1 MGGNAALILSTK
13 ISIPP
18 LREDCAPR
26 PRLLEQC
33 AAGLAHK
40 LLLVSAPAGFGKTTL
55 LTVWIHHEQQH
66 HHVQFGWLSLDR
78 EDSAP
83 TRFWTYFIHALQ
95 VAVPEL
101 GETALGM
108 LEASEQ
114 PPIENALTVLLNAI
128 VAHNQPL
135 ALVLD
140 DYHLLEAP
148 AIHESLLFFLEH
160 QPPHFLLV
168 LATRID
174 PPWPLARLRARQQ
187 IAEVRQNDLRFTN
200 EEAAE
205 FFHRSMRLHLASEDV
220 AALGARTEGW
230 IAGLQMAALSLQR
243 QSDARAFVAAFTGS
257 DRYIF
262 DYLLEEVLQQQ
273 SPLVQEFLSKTAIL
287 DRMSHELCDVVL
299 ERTDSQEILAYL
311 ERANLFL
318 IPLDHERRWY
328 RFHHLFA
335 QLLVSHGKKLGLD
348 DAPYHRRASAWLEA
362 HGLPAAAL
370 GHALQAEDFEEAAR
384 IAEDNALVMLGQ
396 GHLGTLA
403 AWLDALPESLIHARP
418 WLCVAHA
425 WATIYAGKV
434 EVTEQWLARAEIGLR
449 EGDWGARDDESRR
462 IAGHIALI
470 RAQVCGLRNDHA
482 RTTPFV
488 RQALELLPPK
498 DEMGRIMAY
507 SQLGIGLR
515 QEGEFDAAEMALEQ
529 AVALAESQQSNQ
541 VTIFARYHLAALWVW
556 RGQLDRAAQEFRR
569 IIQSTQADK
578 VTSSMIC
585 LPYQA
590 LSRIACEQN
599 HLDEALDMTRQG
611 LALAEQWGHGEFILT
626 GYIDLA
632 EVLLAQ
638 GDAPGALDAMT
649 RAKHLSGDM
658 IWPSWMEALDV
669 KMQWSAGNL
678 AAVSAWA
685 RDFETRQTTLV
696 LSLQNVAIY
705 LMLARAWVIEARWPE
720 ARDLL
725 RRVWAIVGAT
735 EMMRRKLET
744 LILSALA
751 YAGSQQSQK
760 AGETLEE
767 ALALA
772 EPEGYV
778 RVFLDEGAGIIPLLQ
793 TIPLHSPW
801 RGYARHLLAEHA
813 RTEAAKYPAR
823 PGDLVEPL
831 SARELEVLHL
841 LETSMDI
848 QQIAAHLFV
857 APSTVRTHVR
867 NLYAKLGVGRRME
880 AIQRGKELK
889 LI

>member
-1 MGGNAALILSTK
+1 MSALILSTK

-18 LREDCAPR
+18 LRENSAQR

-33 AAGLAHK
+33 ATGLQRK

-55 LTVWIHHEQQH
+55 LTAWIHHERQNRQTR
-66 HHVQFGWLSLDR
+66 FGWLSLDR
-78 EDSAP
+78 ADSTP

-95 VAVPEL
+95 VVVPGL
-101 GETALGM
+101 GETALRM

-114 PPIENALTVLLNAI
+114 PPIENTLTVLLNAI
-128 VAHNQPL
+128 AVHNQPL

-140 DYHLLEAP
+140 DYHLLETP

-160 QPPHFLLV
+160 QPPNFHLV

-187 IAEVRQNDLRFTN
+187 IAEVRQSDLRFTD
-200 EEAAE
+200 EEAVE
-205 FFHRSMRLHLASEDV
+205 FFHRSMQLHLPPEDV

-243 QSDARAFVAAFTGS
+243 QSDARAFVAAFTSS

-273 SPLVQEFLSKTAIL
+273 TPDVQDFLLKTAIL
-287 DRMSHELCDVVL
+287 DQMSAPLCDAML
-299 ERTDSQEILAYL
+299 ERDDSRDILAYL

-318 IPLDHERRWY
+318 IPLDHERYWY
-328 RFHHLFA
+328 RYHHLFA

-348 DAPYHRRASAWLEA
+348 GTPYHRRASAWLEA

-370 GHALQAEDFEEAAR
+370 GHALQAGDFEEAAR

-425 WATIYAGKV
+425 WVTIYAGKV
-434 EVTEQWLARAEIGLR
+434 EVTEQWLARAEMGLR
-449 EGDWGARDDESRR
+449 EGDWGAGDDESRR

-470 RAQVCGLRNDHA
+470 RSQVCGLHNDHA

-488 RQALELLPPK
+488 RQALELLPPE

-515 QEGEFDAAEMALEQ
+515 QQGEFDAAEMALKQ
-529 AVALAESQQSNQ
+529 AVALAEPQQSNQ
-541 VTIFARYHLAALWVW
+541 VTIFARYHLAALRVW
-556 RGQLDRAAQEFRR
+556 RGQLDRAAQDFRR
-569 IIQSTQADK
+569 IIQSAQAGK
-578 VTSSMIC
+578 VVSSMIC

-599 HLDEALDMTRQG
+599 RLDEALDLTRQG

-638 GDAPGALDAMT
+638 GDAPGALDAMA
-649 RAKHLSGDM
+649 RAKKLSGDM
-658 IWPSWMEALDV
+658 VWPSWVEALDV

-685 RDFETRQTTLV
+685 RDFETRQTTLE
-696 LSLQNVAIY
+696 LDLLNVAIY
-705 LMLARAWVIEARWPE
+705 LMLARAWMTGGRWAE

-725 RRVWAIVGAT
+725 RQVWDVVGAT
-735 EMMRRKLET
+735 ETIKRKLEA
-744 LILSALA
+744 LILLALT
-751 YAGSQQSQK
+751 YAGNQQSQK
-760 AGETLEE
+760 ASETLEE
-767 ALALA
+767 ALAQA

-778 RVFLDEGAGIIPLLQ
+778 RVFLDEGPGIVPLLQ
-793 TIPLHSPW
+793 AIPLHSPW
-801 RGYARHLLAEHA
+801 RGYARHLLAEYA
-813 RTEAAKYPAR
+813 RTDAVKYPAQ

-831 SARELEVLHL
+831 SARELEILHL

-857 APSTVRTHVR
+857 AASTVRTHVR
-867 NLYAKLGVGRRME
+867 NLYAKLGVNRRME
-880 AIQRGKELK
+880 AIERARELK
-889 LI
+889 LL

>member
-1 MGGNAALILSTK
+1 MSALILSTK
-13 ISIPP
+13 INVPP
-18 LREDCAPR
+18 LRENHAPR

-33 AAGLAHK
+33 STGLARK
-40 LLLVSAPAGFGKTTL
+40 LLLVSASAGFGKTTL
-55 LTVWIHHEQQH
+55 LTAWIQHERQH
-66 HHVQFGWLSLDR
+66 GQTRFGWLSLDR
-78 EDSAP
+78 ADSTLA
-83 TRFWTYFIHALQ
+83 RFWTYFIRALQ
-95 VAVPEL
+95 VAAPGL
-101 GETALGM
+101 GETAMGM

-114 PPIENALTVLLNAI
+114 PPIENILTVLLNTIA
-128 VAHNQPL
+128 AYDQPL
-135 ALVLD
+135 VLILD

-160 QPPHFLLV
+160 QPPHFHLV
-168 LATRID
+168 LSTRID

-187 IAEVRQNDLRFTN
+187 IAELRQSDLRFSDA
-200 EEAAE
+200 EAAE
-205 FFHRSMRLHLASEDV
+205 FFQRSMQMRLPPEDV

-243 QSDARAFVAAFTGS
+243 QSDARAFVAAFTSS

-273 SPLVQEFLSKTAIL
+273 SPDVQDFLLKTALL
-287 DRMSHELCDVVL
+287 DQMSHELCDAML
-299 ERTDSQEILAYL
+299 ERADSQEVLDYL

-318 IPLDHERRWY
+318 IPLDHERNWY
-328 RFHHLFA
+328 RYHHLFA
-335 QLLVSHGKKLGLD
+335 QLLQGHGKKLGLD
-348 DAPYHRRASAWLEA
+348 DSPYHRRASAWLEA

-370 GHALQAEDFEEAAR
+370 GHALQAGDFAEAAR

-403 AWLDALPESLIHARP
+403 AWLDALPESLVQARP

-425 WATIYAGKV
+425 WVTIYAGKV
-434 EVTEQWLARAEIGLR
+434 EVTEQWLTRAETQLSESNR
-449 EGDWGARDDESRR
+449 DAGDNKSRR
-462 IAGHIALI
+462 IAGHVALI
-470 RAQVCGLRNDHA
+470 RSQICGLRNDHA

-488 RQALELLPPK
+488 QQALELLPVE
-498 DEMGRIMAY
+498 DAMGRIMAY

-515 QEGEFDAAEMALEQ
+515 QQGEFDAAETALER
-529 AVALAESQQSNQ
+529 AVALAESQPSNQ
-541 VTIFARYHLAALWVW
+541 VTIFARYHLAALRVW
-556 RGQLDRAAQEFRR
+556 RGQLERAAQDFRH
-569 IIQSTQADK
+569 IIQSAQAEK
-578 VTSSMIC
+578 VASSVIC

-599 HLDEALDMTRQG
+599 RLDEALDMTRQG

-638 GDAPGALDAMT
+638 DDTPGALDAMT
-649 RAKHLSGDM
+649 QAKHLSGDM
-658 IWPSWMEALDV
+658 IWPSWLEALDI

-678 AAVSAWA
+678 AAVTAWA
-685 RDFETRQTTLV
+685 REFEAQQAMPELN
-696 LSLQNVAIY
+696 LPNVAIY
-705 LMLARAWVIEARWPE
+705 MMLARAWMSEGRWPE

-725 RRVWAIVGAT
+725 RRVWDVVGAT
-735 EMMRRKLET
+735 ETMKRKLET
-744 LILSALA
+744 LILLALT
-751 YAGSQQSQK
+751 YAGNQHSQK

-778 RVFLDEGAGIIPLLQ
+778 RVFLDEGPGIVPLLQ
-793 TIPLHSPW
+793 AIPLHSPW
-801 RGYARHLLAEHA
+801 RGYARHLLAEYA
-813 RTEAAKYPAR
+813 RTDAVKYPTQ
-823 PGDLVEPL
+823 PGDLIEPL
-831 SARELEVLHL
+831 SARELEILHL

-857 APSTVRTHVR
+857 AASTVRTHVR